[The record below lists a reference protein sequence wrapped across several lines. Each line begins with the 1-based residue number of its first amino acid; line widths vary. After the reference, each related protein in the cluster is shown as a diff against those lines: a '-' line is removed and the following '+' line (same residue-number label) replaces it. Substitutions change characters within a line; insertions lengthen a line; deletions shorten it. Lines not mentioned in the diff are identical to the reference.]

1 MCSSDLAGSYAVEEL
16 TDSLERLAM
25 DYIAKIDSMGGMLSA
40 IEKGYPQREIQEAA
54 YRYQQAVESE
64 NAIVVG
70 VNSFKSDDIDQIP
83 VLKVDPKIER
93 DQKERLSALRSRRDA
108 SMTEAAL
115 SKVEEAARGTTNMLP
130 TILDAV
136 ENMATVGEISNRL
149 RKVWGEYEESLT
161 V

>member
-1 MCSSDLAGSYAVEEL
+1 
-16 TDSLERLAM
+16 
-25 DYIAKIDSMGGMLSA
+25 MLFRS
-40 IEKGYPQREIQEAA
+40 
-54 YRYQQAVESE
+54 RYQQAVESE